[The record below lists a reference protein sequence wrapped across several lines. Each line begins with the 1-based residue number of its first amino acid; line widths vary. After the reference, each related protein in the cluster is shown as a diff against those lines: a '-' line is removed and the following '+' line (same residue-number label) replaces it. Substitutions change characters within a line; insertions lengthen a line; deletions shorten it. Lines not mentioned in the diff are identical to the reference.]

1 MADPLRSGLL
11 DHPPQGVPIPHIG
24 LQDRHP
30 GNAGVATRTG
40 RQDDRDMP
48 GVGQASGDGMTDEP
62 EPAGDEY
69 AQHCYLAL
77 ARALSRNSPTPEPPR
92 CGRRTPHRWRTRA
105 TVRADAVRCVK
116 SST

>member
-1 MADPLRSGLL
+1 MADTLRSGLL

-30 GNAGVATRTG
+30 GNAGLAIRTG

-48 GVGQASGDGMTDEP
+48 GVGQASGYGMTDEA

-69 AQHCYLAL
+69 AQQLLPGAR
-77 ARALSRNSPTPEPPR
+77 ARALEEL
-92 CGRRTPHRWRTRA
+92 
-105 TVRADAVRCVK
+105 ADAGATPMR
-116 SST
+116 SEDAA